1 MGLVAGDLNA
11 GCKVIFVTLFGG
23 ISSAFPM
30 SLNGDIF
37 RENLPETKD
46 DFRPMIGLMTPALAN
61 SPDFT
66 RPLELMRASHARIRR
81 QCETLMQLV
90 ANIKKQGCDRMARE
104 TSAAVVEKLDVAT
117 VQHKEDEEQD
127 LLPRMV
133 ASATKS
139 RGSSLTNMVAEITT
153 EHRVLHRAWIELR
166 AELQEFAAG
175 DRNSLNGLAVDRF
188 VKLYRTHILME
199 EAAVYPLA
207 EMLLS
212 TEDLVAIG
220 AHMAHRRGV
229 TSS

>member
-1 MGLVAGDLNA
+1 
-11 GCKVIFVTLFGG
+11 
-23 ISSAFPM
+23 
-30 SLNGDIF
+30 
-37 RENLPETKD
+37 
-46 DFRPMIGLMTPALAN
+46 MIRLMTPVLA
-61 SPDFT
+61 SSLDFT
-66 RPLELMRASHARIRR
+66 RPLELMRTSHARIRR

-90 ANIKKQGCDRMARE
+90 AKIKKQGCDKTARK
-104 TSAAVVEKLDVAT
+104 TSAVVIEKLDIAT
-117 VQHKEDEEQD
+117 FHHKEDEEQD

-139 RGSSLTNMVAEITT
+139 RGSSLTNMVADITS

-166 AELQEFAAG
+166 AELQEFSAG
-175 DRNSLNGLAVDRF
+175 DRDSLNSLAVDRF

-212 TEDLVAIG
+212 KEDLVAIG

-229 TSS
+229 GGS